1 MTLIGGCAKDKD
13 LDKKVGRLRALM
25 ESMEYKLNNVQLAVT
40 LAIQQSLMRHK
51 HANLGQVWSVPAGHG
66 KSRII
71 LALIVGLRI
80 QDPSLEF
87 LVVYNHGE
95 LLEEDRER
103 LSRAAKV
110 LGDAKI
116 DYMVASL
123 DAEIPLKS
131 DKQIT
136 IIDEVDSVLID
147 SRCCPVKH
155 YLSGRTRIVGLTATA
170 DNEMIKAER
179 QVLKELDLEVYDSK
193 IADNHKESE
202 PLMPLSLEDFFH
214 SSFDHYARLVFVDE
228 DKLATVEAI
237 CQRRGLKYLENCS
250 KLSELRALKPK
261 TVCAVTE
268 GRLMRG
274 FDYKSNNR

>member
-1 MTLIGGCAKDKD
+1 
-13 LDKKVGRLRALM
+13 M
-25 ESMEYKLNNVQLAVT
+25 EGMDYKLNNVQKAVT

-87 LVVYNHGE
+87 LVVYNHQE
-95 LLEEDRER
+95 LLDEDRER

-116 DYMVASL
+116 EYMVASL
-123 DAEIPLKS
+123 DAEIPLTS

-147 SRCCPVKH
+147 SRCLPVKQ
-155 YLSGRTRIVGLTATA
+155 YLTGRTRIVGLTATA
-170 DNEMIKAER
+170 DDEMI
-179 QVLKELDLEVYDSK
+179 
-193 IADNHKESE
+193 
-202 PLMPLSLEDFFH
+202 
-214 SSFDHYARLVFVDE
+214 
-228 DKLATVEAI
+228 
-237 CQRRGLKYLENCS
+237 
-250 KLSELRALKPK
+250 
-261 TVCAVTE
+261 
-268 GRLMRG
+268 
-274 FDYKSNNR
+274 